1 MESKTSSYRWFILAI
16 CILAYTIVIFHR
28 MSPAV
33 MSNVMMKDLGVN
45 AAFMGLLASAYF
57 YPYAFLQ
64 IPSGIL
70 SDKASPKK
78 LMTFA
83 LLCASIGTFLFAIGT
98 SSTIVFIGRLCVGI
112 GCALILMPAYKA
124 LANWFDKKTYTIIIS
139 SVLAVAVG
147 IGSMFAGMPLAYIVE
162 NFGWRISSQGLFV
175 VTAAL
180 TVLTWIFFKDSDS
193 SQTQVENTKQ
203 DIENIEEKISI
214 LDSIKLVVKNSN
226 FWIIALVF
234 TANASIL
241 FGFVGLWAGLY
252 YTEVGALTR
261 NEMSSLLSVAAGIT
275 IFTPIIFA
283 TIAQKSSSRKIVI
296 MLANAALFAIFVYLY
311 MRNGSFAKYE
321 LYTWGIALSI
331 VITAPAGLY
340 MAAARELYAKNIA
353 STANGLVYSI
363 SMAGSAIMQPVIGII
378 LDKAGFVDKLS
389 AEMFQP
395 ICLLFLICTGLAFAG
410 TFFIRE
416 KNGQLI

>member
-1 MESKTSSYRWFILAI
+1 MESKTSSYRWFILTI

-33 MSNVMMKDLGVN
+33 MSNAMMTDLGVN

-70 SDKASPKK
+70 SDKVSPKK

-83 LLCASIGTFLFAIGT
+83 LLCTSIGTFLFAVGT
-98 SSTIVFIGRLCVGI
+98 GSTVVFMGRLCVGV
-112 GCALILMPAYKA
+112 GCALILMPAYKV
-124 LANWFDKKTYTIIIS
+124 LANWFNKKAYTIIIS

-147 IGSMFAGMPLAYIVE
+147 IGSMLAGMPLSYIVE
-162 NFGWRISSQGLFV
+162 NFGWRVSSQGLFV

-180 TVLTWIFFKDSDS
+180 TVVTWIFLKDSDS
-193 SQTQVENTKQ
+193 SQSQVKEVKQVAENT
-203 DIENIEEKISI
+203 EEKISI
-214 LDSIKLVVKNSN
+214 ADSIKLVVKKSN

-234 TANASIL
+234 SANAAIL

-261 NEMSSLLSVAAGIT
+261 NEMSSLLSIAAGIT

-283 TIAQKSSSRKIVI
+283 TIAQKSSSRKMVI
-296 MLANAALFAIFVYLY
+296 ILANAALFSIFAYLY
-311 MRNGSFAKYE
+311 MRNGSFTKYE
-321 LYTWGIALSI
+321 LYAWGIALSV

-363 SMAGSAIMQPVIGII
+363 SMAGSAIMQPAIGII

-395 ICLLFLICTGLAFAG
+395 ICMLFLLCTGLAFVG
-410 TFFIRE
+410 TFFLKE
-416 KNGQLI
+416 KDGQLI